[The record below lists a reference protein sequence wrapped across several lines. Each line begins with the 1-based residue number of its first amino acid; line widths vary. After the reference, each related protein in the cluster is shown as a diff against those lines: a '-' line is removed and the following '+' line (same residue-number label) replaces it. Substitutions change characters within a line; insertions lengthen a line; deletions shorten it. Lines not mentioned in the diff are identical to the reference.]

1 MMGSVPV
8 RVLHIL
14 PSIHGYGAERQVVEL
29 LKRLQDRDLEAAL
42 LTIYEPTSEQLAQ
55 LTVPVYTA
63 GRKTRRDYTFLP
75 RLVRAIRAYSPN
87 IVHTHTHVG
96 KYWGRF
102 AATLAGTRTIVH
114 TEHNPCDFRRT
125 PFERLADLLLHLG
138 TSRVVTFF
146 REQGVCLSEFERFP
160 QRKLAIIPNG
170 LHLPESRNGD
180 RAAARAELGLR
191 DDTFAVMVVGRM
203 EFQKNQMLALLA
215 LAQIADDQRR
225 ALLMFFAGSG
235 EDENLLRGLAR
246 ALNVAERVRFLGFR
260 PDVQNLLAGADLLLM
275 TSWFEGM
282 PLALLEAMI
291 AGVPIVST
299 PWIGARNMLG
309 DGRFGFLVD
318 DYEASRV
325 AKEVERAMHHPCVRR
340 EIAER
345 AQRHAYEQYGIAR
358 MVDAHR
364 SLYRSLQGA
373 AS

>member
-1 MMGSVPV
+1 MRSAPV

-63 GRKTRRDYTFLP
+63 GRRTRRDYTFLP
-75 RLVRAIRAYSPN
+75 RLVRAIRAYSPD

-102 AATLAGTRTIVH
+102 AAALAGTRTIVH

-125 PFERLADLLLHLG
+125 PFERLADLLLHLT

-170 LHLPESRNGD
+170 LHLPESRIGD
-180 RAAARAELGLR
+180 RAAARAELGLGS
-191 DDTFAVMVVGRM
+191 DTFAVMVVGRM

-215 LAQIADDQRR
+215 LAQIADEQRR
-225 ALLMFFAGSG
+225 ALLMFFVGSG

-325 AKEVERAMHHPCVRR
+325 AKEVVRAMHHPCVRR

-345 AQRHAYEQYGIAR
+345 AQRHVYEQYGIAR

-364 SLYRSLQGA
+364 TLYRSLQGA